1 MQGSNHYDGDAARDP
16 YLGLTIAGV
25 FRLEQLIGLGT
36 TGRVYRATQLGF
48 DRNVAVKI
56 MHRHLLKA
64 SVIRERFHREAR
76 LASRLVHPGI
86 VAVLASGEVEAH
98 GNDIGGEVFLV
109 SEYLH
114 GTSLRQRLNSGPLP
128 LTETLGFM
136 LAIADAVGNAHA
148 HRVVHRDLKPE
159 NLLSVSGD
167 HAEVR
172 HVVLDFGLARALDV
186 QQDPLTHEGA
196 VLGTPQYMSPEAARG
211 EPATPRSDVY
221 SLATILYE
229 MLAGHPP
236 FDGASPLVVLMQQ
249 VELPPPPI
257 ATHLKVPP
265 PVLELLQREL
275 DKSPSQRSAD
285 GIAFALGLIEVAR
298 RAHLESSQ
306 LLTPQ
311 LSDRVLDQLGEVA
324 G

>member
-1 MQGSNHYDGDAARDP
+1 MQGSNHHDGDAARDP
-16 YLGLTIAGV
+16 YLGLIVAGV

-48 DRNVAVKI
+48 DRHVAVKI
-56 MHRHLLKA
+56 MHRHLLQA

-86 VAVLASGEVEAH
+86 VAVLASGELEAL
-98 GNDIGGEVFLV
+98 GNDVGGEVFLV

-114 GTSLRQRLNSGPLP
+114 GTSLREQLKNGSP
-128 LTETLGFM
+128 TLIESLAFV
-136 LAIADAVGNAHA
+136 LAIADAVGNAHT
-148 HRVVHRDLKPE
+148 HRVIHRDLKPE
-159 NLLSVSGD
+159 NFLSVSGD
-167 HAEVR
+167 HDQVR

-221 SLATILYE
+221 SLATVLYE

-236 FDGASPLVVLMQQ
+236 FSGASPLVVLMQQ

-257 ATHLKVPP
+257 ATSVGVPP

-275 DKSPSQRSAD
+275 DKDPNRRSAD
-285 GIAFALGLIEVAR
+285 AITFALALVDAAR
-298 RAHLESSQ
+298 RSQ
-306 LLTPQ
+306 LDISRLLTPQ
-311 LSDRVLDQLGEVA
+311 LSDLVLGRIGEVA
-324 G
+324 S